1 MTTRILAHI
10 HEHVRNQP
18 GAVAVNDSTTE
29 LTYADLYREVCTAA
43 TLLEANRVALW
54 LDNTPAWA
62 VADLALMQRG
72 AVCIPVPGFFTP
84 QQIRHLLQDVG
95 ADAVLTADPSRLE
108 DMCQV
113 RHVEPVGIAGTEL
126 ALCRIA
132 PQGPA
137 PELAGIAKV
146 TYTSGSTGNPKGVRL
161 SAASIDRVA
170 ESLCQAT
177 AASPLDRS
185 LALTPLAVLL
195 ENIGSL
201 YAPLLTGASTALVP
215 MAEIGWKDAA
225 SLDPARMVA
234 ALRRYRPTCII
245 VPPQLL
251 RALVEAAEHG
261 ATLPDSLRF
270 VAVGGAPVAARL
282 LARAAAVGLPVFE
295 GYGLSEAASV
305 VTLNRPG
312 TVRAGS
318 VGRPLP
324 HARVHIDRHGEVHVG
339 GALFDGYLH
348 STNVPPQDT
357 WPTGDLGFLDKDGFL
372 FLTGRRKHL
381 FITAF
386 GRNVAPEWVE
396 GELLAHPAI
405 LQAALFGEAR
415 PYNVAVLVPRPGAD
429 ARALEAAV
437 AYANRGLP
445 DYARVQRFVTA
456 AEPFTVANGLLTGT
470 GRPRRV
476 QIEQRYG
483 AHIAA
488 MYDEEHHAQLL

>member
-1 MTTRILAHI
+1 MTTGILAHI

-18 GAVAVNDSTTE
+18 GAVAVYDSTTE

-43 TLLEANRVALW
+43 TLLEADRVALW

-108 DMCQV
+108 GMCQV
-113 RHVEPVGIAGTEL
+113 RRIEPVGIAGVEL

-132 PQGPA
+132 PPEPV

-161 SAASIDRVA
+161 SAASIDQVA

-177 AASPLDRS
+177 AALPLDRS
-185 LALTPLAVLL
+185 LALTPLAILL

-201 YAPLLTGASTALVP
+201 YAPLLAGASAALVP
-215 MAEIGWKDAA
+215 MAEVGLKDAA
-225 SLDPARMVA
+225 NLDPARMIA
-234 ALRRYRPTCII
+234 ALHRYRPTCII

-261 ATLPDSLRF
+261 AMLPDSLRF
-270 VAVGGAPVAARL
+270 VAVGGAPVAPRL

-312 TVRAGS
+312 SMRAGS

-324 HARVHIDRHGEVHVG
+324 HARVHTDRHGEVHVG

-348 STNVPPQDT
+348 GTAVPAQNL
-357 WPTGDLGFLDKDGFL
+357 WPTGDLGYLDEDGFL
-372 FLTGRRKHL
+372 FLTGRRKNL

-415 PYNVAVLVPRPGAD
+415 PFNVAVLVPRPGAD
-429 ARALEAAV
+429 APAIEAAV
-437 AYANRGLP
+437 AYANRRLP
-445 DYARVQRFVTA
+445 HYARVRRFAIA
-456 AEPFTVANGLLTGT
+456 AEPFSVANGLLTGT
-470 GRPRRV
+470 GRPRRA
-476 QIEQRYG
+476 QIEQSYRTD
-483 AHIAA
+483 IDA
-488 MYDEEHHAQLL
+488 MYDQDDHAQLL